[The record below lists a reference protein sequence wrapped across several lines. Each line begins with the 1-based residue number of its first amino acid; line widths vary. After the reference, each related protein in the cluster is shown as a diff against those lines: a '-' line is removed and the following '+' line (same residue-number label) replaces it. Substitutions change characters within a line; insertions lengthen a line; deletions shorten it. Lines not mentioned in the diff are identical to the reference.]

1 MVGIGKKLFWIWKKN
16 SYHEGKWVKCWSQ
29 GSVVTSYL
37 LLLNFIQ
44 LIIVY
49 NIEMSTIM
57 QNFDTQMYLREI
69 TQKNVL

>member
-1 MVGIGKKLFWIWKKN
+1 MKVN
-16 SYHEGKWVKCWSQ
+16 ESSV

-37 LLLNFIQ
+37 LLLNFIH

-49 NIEMSTIM
+49 NIEMLPIM
-57 QNFDTQMYLREI
+57 QNFETQIYLREI